1 MSLLAAMRLLAR
13 FSYSVV
19 WTNRVNMMAVRDS
32 ELGGAVRLEAENWDR
47 GRLDQHRCDDKV
59 SDMWHVGLG

>member
-1 MSLLAAMRLLAR
+1 MRLLAR

-47 GRLDQHRCDDKV
+47 GRLDQHQCDDKV
-59 SDMWHVGLG
+59 SDM

>member
-47 GRLDQHRCDDKV
+47 GRLDQHQCDDKV
-59 SDMWHVGLG
+59 SDM

>member
-1 MSLLAAMRLLAR
+1 MRLLAR

-59 SDMWHVGLG
+59 SDM